1 MRGKAQKFAYASP
14 AGPSYGLAYPE
25 IRRQRETISYCGTL
39 LCFPADTR
47 ERYLLTQNLHMKPMP
62 KRNCRFRR
70 KSTQASCAIAGAL
83 LLMSARAAGAQTGF
97 AQALSAR
104 IADASLGQPAGSAPA
119 ILLNGIDAEWYNTA
133 DGRYFR
139 YLAKAADG
147 HTGEEEMGAKS
158 REPAGGGRGG
168 TILLLYRVTQKEAY
182 YQSATALYKQPAKAV
197 SAEEAYN
204 TEPFLAQYAAVFHR
218 NGDFGRIAERMGQS
232 PQSPGARNL
241 GFRLMMVVDALQYF
255 PQRSVARTQVLAELT
270 RMAAAAGRTQTGGL
284 WSDAQGGKTGETGP
298 DLAASA
304 MLTYGL
310 ARGVRMG
317 WLTRGYEE
325 NAARAWKEIASRGE
339 ELSAEVAANDRVTAG
354 ALLLAANEME
364 LAQEG
369 ASGRGSKVLIDGWYN
384 SEKRSDA
391 AGQMT
396 LFHYK
401 WNDYSNPGFSLFGHI
416 FESYGAA
423 TGTLE
428 ERPTAIRLRG
438 ARFYFIVSPDN
449 RTKVPDP
456 HYMTRADAAQIALWV
471 KRGGVLVMMENDP
484 ANADIQHMD
493 LLADRFGLHFNDV
506 LVHHVIGNNIA
517 MGRIDERKPGPLFRR
532 RYLLYMKD
540 TCSLKLEGGAVPLLR
555 WKGDILMATAH
566 YGKGTAVAVT
576 DPWLYNEYT
585 DGRKLPAEYDN
596 FAAGRDFV
604 RWLLQQK

>member
-1 MRGKAQKFAYASP
+1 MKRM
-14 AGPSYGLAYPE
+14 PE
-25 IRRQRETISYCGTL
+25 LS
-39 LCFPADTR
+39 
-47 ERYLLTQNLHMKPMP
+47 
-62 KRNCRFRR
+62 CRFRQ
-70 KSTQASCAIAGAL
+70 KSTQAFCAIAGAL
-83 LLMSARAAGAQTGF
+83 LLMSAGTAGAQTGS

-119 ILLNGIDAEWYNTA
+119 ILLKGLDAEWYNTA

-147 HTGEEEMGAKS
+147 RIGEDERGAKS
-158 REPAGGGRGG
+158 REPAGGG

-182 YQSATALYKQPAKAV
+182 YQSATALYKQLLPARPMN
-197 SAEEAYN
+197 AEAAYN

-218 NGDFGRIAERMGQS
+218 KGDFGQIAERMGQS
-232 PQSPGARNL
+232 PQGPGARNL
-241 GFRLMMVVDALQYF
+241 GFRLMMVVDALPYF
-255 PQRSVARTQVLAELT
+255 PPRSVERTQVLAELT
-270 RMAAAAGRTQTGGL
+270 RMAAAARRAQTGGL
-284 WSDAQGGKTGETGP
+284 WSDTQEGKTGETGP

-304 MLTYGL
+304 MVTYAL

-317 WLTRGYEE
+317 WLSRGYEE
-325 NAARAWKEIASRGE
+325 NAAQAWRQIASRAE
-339 ELSAEVAANDRVTAG
+339 KLSAEATANDRTTAG

-364 LAQEG
+364 LAPE
-369 ASGRGSKVLIDGWYN
+369 AETGRGSKVLMDGWYN
-384 SEKRSDA
+384 SEKRIDA

-401 WNDYSNPGFSLFGHI
+401 WDDYSNPGFSLFGHI
-416 FESYGAA
+416 FRSYGAV
-423 TGTLE
+423 TDTLE
-428 ERPTAIRLRG
+428 ERPTAVRLRR

-456 HYMTRADAAQIALWV
+456 HSMTRADAAQIALWV

-506 LVHHVIGNNIA
+506 LVHHVIGDSFA
-517 MGRIDERKPGPLFRR
+517 MGQIDERNPGPLFRR

-540 TCSLKLEGGAVPLLR
+540 TCSLKITEGAVPLLR

-585 DGRKLPAEYDN
+585 DGRKLPAAYDN